1 MIAYSK
7 RKINSRAFHVF
18 IIVLVIVVSL
28 GSLSIIAQGFF
39 KIFDALSGSSALP
52 CEELPD
58 IEIVRNTLED
68 HQDLIE
74 EIENTSPG
82 NVWITINERCDGK
95 GELFIYYDTFDTKN
109 KILDLIGG
117 DTFFGVPY
125 RMFNI

>member
-1 MIAYSK
+1 MKTMIARSK
-7 RKINSRAFHVF
+7 NPHRFYVL
-18 IIVLVIVVSL
+18 IIILVIVVSIGSIPIVIL
-28 GSLSIIAQGFF
+28 GFSIYETIKDSSELS
-39 KIFDALSGSSALP
+39 

-58 IEIVRNTLED
+58 IEFVRQIVED

-82 NVWITINERCDGK
+82 NVWVEINERCDGK
-95 GELFIYYDTFDTKN
+95 GELFIYYDTIYTKIEI
-109 KILDLIGG
+109 KEIIGG